1 MEEKDLPQFPANLYV
16 GEQDIILAKVNDRL
30 SQCAFDFVAKYQFPI
45 PLEQD
50 KRPVETPAD
59 REWTEWIRKQKS
71 YASSPSFRSL
81 GTICSLRNEL
91 AYHKAKQTAEAIC
104 YAKVKERY
112 AKMVD
117 ALTSLEGA
125 LKKMSIARAWTE
137 SIHNRAALLR
147 NGQLGKCQPTTA
159 ADEL

>member
-1 MEEKDLPQFPANLYV
+1 MRKGDPARLEGREV
-16 GEQDIILAKVNDRL
+16 RPCPSILSFNFWP
-30 SQCAFDFVAKYQFPI
+30 STQ
-45 PLEQD
+45 
-50 KRPVETPAD
+50 
-59 REWTEWIRKQKS
+59 IRKQKS